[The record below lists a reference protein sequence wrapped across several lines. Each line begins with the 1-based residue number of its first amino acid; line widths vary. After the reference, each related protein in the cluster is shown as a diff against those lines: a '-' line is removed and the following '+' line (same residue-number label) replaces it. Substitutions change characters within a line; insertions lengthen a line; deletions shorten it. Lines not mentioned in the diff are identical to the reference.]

1 LFEEIFNRF
10 YEKNREIKVI
20 GVWGKDGIVLE
31 KKYFRGPGVEGPGL
45 DIDVEFSGAELA
57 DIISKLDQTK
67 TSSGGTYFL
76 RLNYNNYLLMLFSL
90 TNDYFLMIL
99 TGADILEGRL
109 KFYLSLYKEQLIAA
123 L

>member
-10 YEKNREIKVI
+10 HEKNREIRII
-20 GVWGKDGIVLE
+20 GVWGKDGLVLE
-31 KKYFRGPGVEGPGL
+31 KKYFRELEQGEPAL

-67 TSSGGTYFL
+67 TSSGTYFL
-76 RLNYNNYLLMLFSL
+76 KLNYNNYLLMLFSL
-90 TNDYFLMIL
+90 TNDYFLLIV
-99 TGADILEGRL
+99 TGADIIEGRL